1 MFKNNFIR
9 DYNRLTERW
18 IKEYAEERKGENVV
32 FSPFSLISLLSIAA
46 DATEGRTKEEIETYL
61 CENMSFRGFR
71 EELKKINDSFGTSK
85 ELSAANA
92 VIVRESLKGYH
103 PAAVR
108 TAIERALR
116 WNSFLVRTGCRRCQC
131 LGKRKNKGDDF
142 RNSRQVHRRNA
153 GCDAQCHCL

>member
-61 CENMSFRGFR
+61 CENRSFREYR
-71 EELKKINDSFGTSK
+71 EELKKIKDFFGRSK
-85 ELSAANA
+85 ELSVANA
-92 VIVRESLKGYH
+92 VIVKESLKDTIWTILHVYRRIPGI
-103 PAAVR
+103 R
-108 TAIERALR
+108 TIWQNHL
-116 WNSFLVRTGCRRCQC
+116 
-131 LGKRKNKGDDF
+131 
-142 RNSRQVHRRNA
+142 
-153 GCDAQCHCL
+153 